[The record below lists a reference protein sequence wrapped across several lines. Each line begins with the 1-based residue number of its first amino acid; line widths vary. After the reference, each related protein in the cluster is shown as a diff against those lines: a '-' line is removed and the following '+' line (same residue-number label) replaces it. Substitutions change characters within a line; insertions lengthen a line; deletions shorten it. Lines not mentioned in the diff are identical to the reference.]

1 MAGILLG
8 RRHAEEAAPVILKSE
23 GNNARVTHLGAVQ
36 VLVFLQ
42 EFIGLLD
49 GHFIVAIIEVIWVE
63 GGETWEIMSTLT
75 WTIRITNL
83 TKNDGRHFENKH
95 SEYQEF

>member
-1 MAGILLG
+1 MRVGWNSLG
-8 RRHAEEAAPVILKSE
+8 PPSHRKSPS
-23 GNNARVTHLGAVQ
+23 NNARVTHLGAVQ

-63 GGETWEIMSTLT
+63 GGGNMGDYVNVDVESH
-75 WTIRITNL
+75 
-83 TKNDGRHFENKH
+83 KK
-95 SEYQEF
+95 

>member
-1 MAGILLG
+1 M
-8 RRHAEEAAPVILKSE
+8 
-23 GNNARVTHLGAVQ
+23 Q

-63 GGETWEIMSTLT
+63 GGKTWVIMSTLT
-75 WTIRITNL
+75 WSL

-95 SEYQEF
+95 SKYQEF